1 MDLITFKIQRQF
13 TRIEYQSLNVQIL
26 FCIDHN
32 VRVEVSQ
39 GVKNMTGGDLI
50 SINPK
55 EKYVI
60 EGKGAKVAFFEI
72 DRMQLQQLLRGKYYK
87 FNCDSTEEVNDNY
100 DILRQ
105 MLTEYLLIF
114 YEGRE
119 FQEIE
124 KQQKAAEILLFLVH
138 HFSSVQ
144 NNDIEADRSI
154 QIRNYLEQNC
164 NEELS
169 LEQIANE
176 FHMTRQYFSKY
187 FRKTMGETFYKY
199 LNRIRVENAA
209 IDLSYNDENLTYIAL
224 KNGFA
229 NTNAFLKYFK
239 EFYGISP
246 QEYRKKIQREN
257 DRDQAEIMDDLKTF
271 FEVTDITEA
280 PEYKSIILSGDAGHI
295 ERFIEPWKEMANIED
310 ASCLSDYLIREQLEQ
325 IQKAMG
331 FSYIR
336 TKMHVPKDLIRQEY
350 SFYQEEQFLD
360 YLYHLKLQMWFVI
373 DYRTVADWENL
384 YLYLERM
391 LSYFSNRYSIGHIRQ
406 WRVELVYDT
415 IFTREK
421 CIDYWNKFDRID
433 KLCKRFNM
441 IAPVFGPGLSLG
453 NIEGLKEF
461 FSFMKETGRML
472 EYQTFKVL
480 PYKVT
485 SENGKTM
492 FSRSTDAGYIRNQLL
507 TLRLAMPDMIADADK
522 TYITGW
528 NDSITSQSALNDRC
542 YKGSYIIK
550 NMIDCIGEVKVLGH
564 EVLLDSLDHTV
575 STEQE
580 LVGGNGLLSKHG
592 IPKPSFHAYKFL
604 NKIGSDM
611 ICKTENGIVTIDSY
625 QNFHVVAHNCK
636 RLNYKYY
643 LDEAELNNDLLEG
656 YFVDTEPQQIKVH
669 LSNVQNGTYIIKKR
683 SLSSSHGSAGDLLDQ
698 MMIAKDA
705 YVHINDLEYI
715 KQLAVPE
722 VSIDKIIV
730 ENHILDLSFV
740 LAENEFVHIHII
752 YQY

>member
-1 MDLITFKIQRQF
+1 
-13 TRIEYQSLNVQIL
+13 
-26 FCIDHN
+26 
-32 VRVEVSQ
+32 
-39 GVKNMTGGDLI
+39 
-50 SINPK
+50 
-55 EKYVI
+55 
-60 EGKGAKVAFFEI
+60 
-72 DRMQLQQLLRGKYYK
+72 
-87 FNCDSTEEVNDNY
+87 
-100 DILRQ
+100 
-105 MLTEYLLIF
+105 
-114 YEGRE
+114 
-119 FQEIE
+119 
-124 KQQKAAEILLFLVH
+124 
-138 HFSSVQ
+138 
-144 NNDIEADRSI
+144 
-154 QIRNYLEQNC
+154 
-164 NEELS
+164 
-169 LEQIANE
+169 
-176 FHMTRQYFSKY
+176 
-187 FRKTMGETFYKY
+187 
-199 LNRIRVENAA
+199 
-209 IDLSYNDENLTYIAL
+209 
-224 KNGFA
+224 
-229 NTNAFLKYFK
+229 
-239 EFYGISP
+239 
-246 QEYRKKIQREN
+246 
-257 DRDQAEIMDDLKTF
+257 
-271 FEVTDITEA
+271 
-280 PEYKSIILSGDAGHI
+280 
-295 ERFIEPWKEMANIED
+295 
-310 ASCLSDYLIREQLEQ
+310 
-325 IQKAMG
+325 
-331 FSYIR
+331 
-336 TKMHVPKDLIRQEY
+336 
-350 SFYQEEQFLD
+350 
-360 YLYHLKLQMWFVI
+360 
-373 DYRTVADWENL
+373 
-384 YLYLERM
+384 
-391 LSYFSNRYSIGHIRQ
+391 
-406 WRVELVYDT
+406 
-415 IFTREK
+415 
-421 CIDYWNKFDRID
+421 
-433 KLCKRFNM
+433 
-441 IAPVFGPGLSLG
+441 
-453 NIEGLKEF
+453 
-461 FSFMKETGRML
+461 MKETGRML